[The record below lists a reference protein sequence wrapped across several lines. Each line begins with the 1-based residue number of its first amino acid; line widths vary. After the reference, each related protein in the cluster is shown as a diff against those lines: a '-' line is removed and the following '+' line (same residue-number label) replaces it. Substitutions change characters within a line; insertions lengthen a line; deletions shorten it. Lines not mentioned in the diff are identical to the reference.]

1 MAMKNWANVSP
12 QRKGYNTIAPSIVRE
27 TQKQSR
33 NMSEEEIDLVCVLLK
48 EEIERREQRK

>member
-1 MAMKNWANVSP
+1 MAMKDRTKASP
-12 QRKGYNTIAPSIVRE
+12 QLEGYNTIAPSIVRE